1 MLLWL
6 QEVKQGEQARI
17 RSLFERA
24 VTLQL
29 PAKKIKFLFK
39 RYLEY
44 EKQDGTP
51 ATVEKVKQAAR
62 EYVEQHL
69 A

>member
-1 MLLWL
+1 M
-6 QEVKQGEQARI
+6 ARI

-29 PAKKIKFLFK
+29 PAKKMKFLFK

-44 EKQDGTP
+44 EKQNGTP